1 MSWGASPAA
10 PPTPT
15 PDTAE
20 AEPHRRRFRGWALVL
35 GLALLASMAASLCF
49 GAVTLTPRQLWA
61 ALWDLPGADATQRII
76 LWDLRLPRTVLA
88 ALVGGGLAAAGTAF
102 QALFRNALADP
113 YVVGASSGAA
123 LGATLALTLG
133 WSTGFAGL
141 GPLPLAAFLGALLA
155 VAVALLLAESGGSA
169 SVASLLLAG
178 TALGA
183 MLSAAVSFLLLW
195 RDQPWFQVFNW
206 LLGSFSGRSWAHVA
220 VSWPYFAVSFVA
232 LWFMARPLDALT
244 LGEETAS
251 SLGLPV
257 RRVRIGVIAAATL
270 AAGVAVA
277 VSGIIGFVGL
287 IAPHI
292 ARLLFGAGH
301 RRLLVAS
308 ALLGAILLVWA
319 DIGAR
324 SALAPV
330 EVPVGIVTA
339 ALGGPFFL
347 YLLRRRGG
355 RLA

>member
-1 MSWGASPAA
+1 MTSGRAAATPLPAETA
-10 PPTPT
+10 P
-15 PDTAE
+15 D
-20 AEPHRRRFRGWALVL
+20 RRRFRGWAVL
-35 GLALLASMAASLCF
+35 LGVVLLASMAASLCF
-49 GAVTLTPRQLWA
+49 GAVTLTPLQLWT
-61 ALWDLPGADATQRII
+61 ALWSPADLDPTQRII
-76 LWDLRLPRTVLA
+76 LWDLRLPRTLLA
-88 ALVGGGLAAAGTAF
+88 VLVGGGLAAAGTAF

-123 LGATLALTLG
+123 LGATLVLTMG

-141 GPLPLAAFLGALLA
+141 GPLPVAAFLGALLA
-155 VAVALLLAESGGSA
+155 VAAALLLAESGGGSA
-169 SVASLLLAG
+169 SIASLLLAG

-206 LLGSFSGRSWAHVA
+206 LLGSFSGRSWAHVT
-220 VSWPYFAVSFVA
+220 VSWPYFAVSFVS

-244 LGEETAS
+244 LGEETAA

-277 VSGIIGFVGL
+277 ISGIIGFVGL
-287 IAPHI
+287 IAPHL

-308 ALLGAILLVWA
+308 ALLGSILLVWA

-324 SALAPV
+324 SVLAPV
-330 EVPVGIVTA
+330 EVPVGILTA

-347 YLLRRRGG
+347 FILRRRGG
-355 RLA
+355 RLS

>member
-1 MSWGASPAA
+1 VNPSSESSDVRVASA
-10 PPTPT
+10 T
-15 PDTAE
+15 E
-20 AEPHRRRFRGWALVL
+20 SVSGRRLGGWAVL
-35 GLALLASMAASLCF
+35 LGMTLFLSMAASLCL
-49 GAVTLTPRQLWA
+49 GAVTLSFEELWA
-61 ALWDLPGADATQRII
+61 ALRRDPTGEPVQQVI
-76 LWDLRLPRTVLA
+76 LWDLRLPRTLLA
-88 ALVGGGLAAAGTAF
+88 AAVGAGLAIAGTAF
-102 QALFRNALADP
+102 QAIFRNALADP
-113 YVVGASSGAA
+113 YVIGASSGAA

-141 GPLPLAAFLGALLA
+141 GPLPPAAFLGALAA
-155 VAVALLLAESGGSA
+155 VSVALLLAETGGGS
-169 SVASLLLAG
+169 SVTSLLLAG

-183 MLSAAVSFLLLW
+183 MLAAAVSFLLLW

-206 LLGSFSGRSWAHVA
+206 LLGSFSGRGWAHVA
-220 VSWPYFAVSFVA
+220 VAWPYFAVSFVV
-232 LWFMARPLDALT
+232 LWFTARPLDALT
-244 LGEETAS
+244 SGEETAR

-257 RRVRIGVIAAATL
+257 RAVRLLVIGAATL

-277 VSGIIGFVGL
+277 MSGIIGFVGL

-301 RRLLVAS
+301 RRLLPAS

-324 SALAPV
+324 SVLAPV

-339 ALGGPFFL
+339 GIGGPFFL
-347 YLLRRRGG
+347 FLLKRRGG